1 MGTQE
6 WGSPNSWA
14 ALRSEQRGTPFR
26 VDVPCVVLSAS
37 RTDPR
42 LLNGDPFWVTYGSM
56 QIVIYKNTEDETSH
70 ALGLVV
76 PPVGTTSPNGWDNNR
91 FRSQAI
97 FGIETPQCDVCLYLH
112 QDRCTL
118 IYWCRINFIYTLHTP
133 LHTPLI
139 PLT

>member
-14 ALRSEQRGTPFR
+14 ALWSEQRGDPFG
-26 VDVPCVVLSAS
+26 VDVPLVVLSAG

-76 PPVGTTSPNGWDNNR
+76 PPVGKTSPNGWDNNR
-91 FRSQAI
+91 FGR
-97 FGIETPQCDVCLYLH
+97 ELYLALRRH
-112 QDRCTL
+112 NVTSL
-118 IYWCRINFIYTLHTP
+118 PTP
-133 LHTPLI
+133 RQVYAYLLV
-139 PLT
+139 